1 MIRQLPLQL
10 SVHLLTLLLGF
21 MIVHATSVR
30 AELTPHPS
38 GQDLRIQKVEY
49 NPDEVVGL
57 TARLGYALTVELSR
71 DERVE
76 NVAIGD
82 NDAWQVQVNQR
93 GDRLFIRP
101 TSGTETNLT
110 VLTDA
115 RRYSFVLRTGASSA
129 VAVPF
134 VVRFTYRPPET
145 EPATPQV
152 TPLAQYR
159 LRGDKSLWPSSISDD
174 GQFTSIV
181 WPAGMDMPAV
191 YLLDHDGKTRLVNG
205 LVQNGA
211 YVIEGISPKLRFTRG
226 KKSATASRRVPS
238 VARP

>member
-1 MIRQLPLQL
+1 MIRGRHISFSVNILALIFGL
-10 SVHLLTLLLGF
+10 MIVGAASVH
-21 MIVHATSVR
+21 

-38 GQDLRIQKVEY
+38 GQDLRIQEVEY

-57 TARLGYALTVELSR
+57 TARLGFAITVELSH

-101 TSGTETNLT
+101 ISGIETNLT
-110 VLTDA
+110 VLTDT

-129 VAVPF
+129 SPAPF
-134 VVRFTYRPPET
+134 VVRFKYRSLET
-145 EPATPQV
+145 EPIIPQV
-152 TPLAQYR
+152 APLAQYR
-159 LRGDKSLWPSSISDD
+159 LRGDKLLWPSSISDN

-181 WPAGMDMPAV
+181 WPAGVEMPAV
-191 YLLDHDGKTRLVNG
+191 YLVDRDDKSKLVNG

-211 YVIEGISPKLRFTRG
+211 YVIEGVSAKLLFTLG
-226 KKSATASRRVPS
+226 NKSATAIRHVPRK
-238 VARP
+238 AKQ